1 MLTIENFKEHVEK
14 QVICKLSNNGDY
26 EARYESKT
34 SHLTFVPIFK
44 NVKALPA
51 FRLGDLYQMYRVR
64 GDINGI
70 IDEMV
75 QIILKPVDDTINK
88 IANNIGHKSK
98 CKGAGLIFLSDAVK
112 RYADEIGGDVKIIPS
127 SINEI
132 LLTPANCDINS
143 DEIVSVNNGLSEDE
157 ILSDHPY
164 IYIKGLDQIVSC
176 N

>member
-1 MLTIENFKEHVEK
+1 MLTIENFKEQVEK

-88 IANNIGHKSK
+88 IANNIGHYGNIRNRICGYKFVAKFDK
-98 CKGAGLIFLSDAVK
+98 CYSMERELIEWIK
-112 RYADEIGGDVKIIPS
+112 TNKIKV
-127 SINEI
+127 
-132 LLTPANCDINS
+132 LNS
-143 DEIVSVNNGLSEDE
+143 G
-157 ILSDHPY
+157 
-164 IYIKGLDQIVSC
+164 IKIA
-176 N
+176 

>member
-1 MLTIENFKEHVEK
+1 MLTIENFKENFKEQVEK

-26 EARYESKT
+26 EVRYESKT

-88 IANNIGHKSK
+88 IANNIGHYGNVRNRICGYKFVAK
-98 CKGAGLIFLSDAVK
+98 NPQACLW
-112 RYADEIGGDVKIIPS
+112 DES
-127 SINEI
+127 H
-132 LLTPANCDINS
+132 T
-143 DEIVSVNNGLSEDE
+143 
-157 ILSDHPY
+157 
-164 IYIKGLDQIVSC
+164 
-176 N
+176 

>member
-1 MLTIENFKEHVEK
+1 MEENNMLTIENFKEQVEK

-88 IANNIGHKSK
+88 IANNIGHYGNIRNRICGYKFVAKFDK
-98 CKGAGLIFLSDAVK
+98 CYSMERELIEWIK
-112 RYADEIGGDVKIIPS
+112 TNKIKV
-127 SINEI
+127 
-132 LLTPANCDINS
+132 LNS
-143 DEIVSVNNGLSEDE
+143 G
-157 ILSDHPY
+157 
-164 IYIKGLDQIVSC
+164 IKIA
-176 N
+176 